1 MKKKKPQKP
10 KRPSQPTRI
19 GYDFGWPHTVM
30 FVPSIDF
37 EADLRASRIIG
48 CAYAEEGPGGERVPW
63 IALVAEKPEPLIRAF
78 ETFKTWTDLT
88 GPGALDVHIVHS
100 GQGYDIAIG
109 PDTQHLIWR
118 MRGID
123 RTAERQLMSLSYI
136 KHIDTRHP
144 FFDMLEEYSKQPI
157 APVIFTGVTVSAP
170 LGPNTVATPDAIR
183 PIPNFPALRLLCL
196 PINRS
201 MSEAPANSVL
211 GALMRERRKN
221 DLESSRKEYV
231 EHTTSPSAVSKRRE
245 RILWSIFPASIHAL
259 RKNSQIRSR
268 VAELATK
275 GFRTWQIEQA
285 VIHCHV
291 WQLLNPTQRQRLKMS
306 GDYGNMLDSFVEFV
320 LPDFSV
326 LLADETAIVGQAARD
341 LHRLLRE
348 LGVRSPP
355 KEVNEAQALLAEKG
369 YGGEASPP

>member
-1 MKKKKPQKP
+1 M
-10 KRPSQPTRI
+10 
-19 GYDFGWPHTVM
+19 
-30 FVPSIDF
+30 
-37 EADLRASRIIG
+37 
-48 CAYAEEGPGGERVPW
+48 
-63 IALVAEKPEPLIRAF
+63 
-78 ETFKTWTDLT
+78 WTDLT

-123 RTAERQLMSLSYI
+123 RTAERQAMSLSYI

-144 FFDMLEEYSKQPI
+144 LFDMLEEYSKQPI

-170 LGPNTVATPDAIR
+170 LGLNAVPTPGTIR
-183 PIPNFPALRLLCL
+183 PVPNFPSLRLLSL

-201 MSEAPANSVL
+201 ASEAAAKSVL
-211 GALMRERRKN
+211 GALMRKPQKDE
-221 DLESSRKEYV
+221 LESSRKNYV
-231 EHTTSPSAVSKRRE
+231 EHTTSPSAVSERRE

-259 RKNSQIRSR
+259 RKNSQNTSR

-285 VIHCHV
+285 VIHCYV
-291 WQLLNPTQRQRLKMS
+291 WQLLNPTQRQRLKKS
-306 GDYGNMLDSFVEFV
+306 GDYGEMLDNFVEFV

-326 LLADETAIVGQAARD
+326 LLADETAILGQATRD
-341 LHRLLRE
+341 LRHLLRE

-355 KEVNEAQALLAEKG
+355 QEVSDAQVLLAGKG
-369 YGGEASPP
+369 YGGEAPPP

>member
-19 GYDFGWPHTVM
+19 GYDLGWPHTIM
-30 FVPSIDF
+30 LVPSIDF
-37 EADLRASRIIG
+37 NAELRASRIVG
-48 CAYAEEGPGGERVPW
+48 CAYAEEGPGGERVPC
-63 IALVAEKPEPLIRAF
+63 IALVAEKPEPLVRAF
-78 ETFKTWTDLT
+78 NTFKTWTDLT

-100 GQGYDIAIG
+100 GKGYDIAIG
-109 PDTQHLIWR
+109 PDAQHLIWR

-144 FFDMLEEYSKQPI
+144 LFDMLEEYSKQPI
-157 APVIFTGVTVSAP
+157 APVIFTGVTLSAP
-170 LGPNTVATPDAIR
+170 LGPNAVATPDAIR
-183 PIPNFPALRLLCL
+183 PIPNLPSLRLLSL

-201 MSEAPANSVL
+201 RNEAAANSVL
-211 GALMRERRKN
+211 GALMREPRKV
-221 DLESSRKEYV
+221 DLESSRKEYI
-231 EHTTSPSAVSKRRE
+231 EHTTSPSAVSERRE
-245 RILWSIFPASIHAL
+245 RILWSIFPATIHAL
-259 RKNSQIRSR
+259 RKNRQNASR

-285 VIHCHV
+285 IIHCHV
-291 WQLLNPTQRQRLKMS
+291 WQLLNSSQRQGLKKS
-306 GDYGNMLDSFVEFV
+306 GDYGNMLDGFVEFV
-320 LPDFSV
+320 LPDFSI
-326 LLADETAIVGQAARD
+326 LLADENAILSQATRD
-341 LHRLLRE
+341 LRHLLRE

-355 KEVNEAQALLAEKG
+355 QEVSDAQALLAEKG

>member
-30 FVPSIDF
+30 LMPSIDF
-37 EADLRASRIIG
+37 NADLNASRIVG

-78 ETFKTWTDLT
+78 KTFKTWIDLT

-100 GQGYDIAIG
+100 GKGYDIAIG
-109 PDTQHLIWR
+109 PDAQHLIWR

-144 FFDMLEEYSKQPI
+144 LFDMLEEYSTQPI
-157 APVIFTGVTVSAP
+157 APVIFTGVTLSAP
-170 LGPNTVATPDAIR
+170 LGPNALATPGAIR
-183 PIPNFPALRLLCL
+183 PIPNFPSLRLLSL

-201 MSEAPANSVL
+201 RSEAAANSVL
-211 GALMRERRKN
+211 GALMREPRKD
-221 DLESSRKEYV
+221 DLESSKREYV
-231 EHTTSPSAVSKRRE
+231 EHTTSPSAVSERRE

-259 RKNSQIRSR
+259 RKNRQNASR

-275 GFRTWQIEQA
+275 GFRAWQIEQA

-291 WQLLNPTQRQRLKMS
+291 WLLLNSTQRQRLKKS
-306 GDYGNMLDSFVEFV
+306 GDYGNMLDSFFEFV
-320 LPDFSV
+320 LPDFRPYWPTRPPSLAKRPATSVTYYENWAFGSPPQEVGDAQV
-326 LLADETAIVGQAARD
+326 LLA
-341 LHRLLRE
+341 
-348 LGVRSPP
+348 
-355 KEVNEAQALLAEKG
+355 KKG